1 MPSQALAGQK
11 HTLSTFVNSSSQT
24 ATYLDIGCGRPLL
37 MLHGFFGEKTCWLPL
52 IELLQSQFRCISL
65 DMLGFGESSKPEIR
79 YDVAV
84 EVAFVRQV
92 VEQLNIEP
100 CCIIGHSFGGWVAS
114 AYSLKYP
121 NSVSSLVL
129 AAPAGIRDDSFCG
142 QYDALRPLLWK
153 TPAVDFA
160 LQLAQPF
167 ASLAGKSEKLQQ
179 ISGWRRELMSQ
190 PVARSFLMSR
200 MRPEDAVD
208 TVEKEIHQLQIPT
221 LVIAADSD
229 ETIPLWHCETYT
241 NEIPGAEL
249 AIIPNATHG
258 LPQTQSQIM
267 AKLISKF
274 LDN

>member
-1 MPSQALAGQK
+1 MQSIAVLGHK
-11 HTLSTFVNSSSQT
+11 HTLNTFVNSSSQT
-24 ATYLDIGCGRPLL
+24 AAYLDIGSGPPIL

-65 DMLGFGESSKPEIR
+65 DMLGFGESSKPQIR

-153 TPAVDFA
+153 TPVIDWA
-160 LQLAQPF
+160 LELAKPF
-167 ASLAGKSEKLQQ
+167 ANLTGKSDKLQE
-179 ISGWRRELMSQ
+179 IAGWRKELMSQ

-208 TVEKEIHQLQIPT
+208 TVEKEIQKLQIPT
-221 LVIAADSD
+221 LVIAAMGD
-229 ETIPLWHCETYT
+229 ETIPLWHCETYA

-258 LPQTQSQIM
+258 LPQTQAQIM
-267 AKLISKF
+267 AKLIGKF
-274 LDN
+274 LNN

>member
-1 MPSQALAGQK
+1 MQSIAVA
-11 HTLSTFVNSSSQT
+11 HNTLSTFVNSSSQT
-24 ATYLDIGCGRPLL
+24 ATYLDIGSGPPLL
-37 MLHGFFGEKTCWLPL
+37 LLHGFFGEKTCWLPL

-65 DMLGFGESSKPEIR
+65 DMLGFGESSKPKIQ

-100 CCIIGHSFGGWVAS
+100 CGIIGHSFGGWVAS
-114 AYSLKYP
+114 AYALKYP

-142 QYDALRPLLWK
+142 QYDALRPLLWE
-153 TPAVDFA
+153 TPAVDWA
-160 LQLAQPF
+160 LQLAKPF
-167 ASLAGKSEKLQQ
+167 ASLVGKNEKLQQ
-179 ISGWRRELMSQ
+179 IAGWRRELMSQ

-208 TVEKEIHQLQIPT
+208 TVEKEIHKLQIPA
-221 LVIAADSD
+221 LVIAAASD
-229 ETIPLWHCETYT
+229 ETIPLWHCETYA
-241 NEIPGAEL
+241 NEIPRAEL

-258 LPQTQSQIM
+258 LPQTQAQVI
-267 AKLISKF
+267 AKLIRKF